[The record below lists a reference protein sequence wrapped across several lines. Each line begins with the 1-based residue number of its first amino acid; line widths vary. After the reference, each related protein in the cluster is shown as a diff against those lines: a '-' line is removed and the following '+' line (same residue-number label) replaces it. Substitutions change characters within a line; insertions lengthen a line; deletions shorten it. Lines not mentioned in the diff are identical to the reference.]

1 MPVLLASGF
10 STWRGC
16 RLSPVVALVLHYR
29 KTARYALNVL
39 LGAVQTHPATRNV
52 PARIAEGP
60 EAVAEACLEALAAG
74 RRPVVAWSFYT
85 ASFPEAAA
93 ELASVRARAADP
105 GVLHVAGGAH
115 ASGDPEGTL
124 RAGFDLAA
132 IGEGED
138 TLPELLAAVSRGT
151 EPRSVG
157 GLAWLEGGALRRS
170 PRRRPV
176 DLDRVPACAPRAVR
190 LNPMEITRGCAWA
203 CRFCQTPFLFRARVR
218 HRSLEAVRCA
228 IRFHVSVNGKEIRFL
243 TPSGLSYGPVG
254 IEPDLDAVEALLAA
268 ALEEAGW
275 GRGVFFGTFPSELR
289 PEHVS
294 PRALRI
300 VRRFCDNRRIA
311 VGGQS
316 GSERMLA
323 AMGRGHGV
331 EAVVRAVRYAT
342 EAGFTPDVDLVF
354 GLPGEAEEDRAA
366 TLAHA
371 ESLAALGA
379 RIHAHAFMPLPGTPW
394 ARAAPGEIDTTTQAL
409 LDRLASAGRAHGAWR
424 RQRAVAGHAP
434 VESDRLAAS
443 GRK

>member
-1 MPVLLASGF
+1 
-10 STWRGC
+10 
-16 RLSPVVALVLHYR
+16 VVSLILHYR

-39 LGAVQTHPATRNV
+39 LGAVETHPATRDV

-60 EAVAEACLEALAAG
+60 DAVAEACREALAAG
-74 RRPVVAWSFYT
+74 RLPVVAWSFYT
-85 ASFPEAAA
+85 AGFREAAA
-93 ELASVRARAADP
+93 ELASVRARTEHP

-115 ASGDPEGTL
+115 PSGDPEGTL

-132 IGEGED
+132 IGEGEG
-138 TLPELLAAVSRGT
+138 TLPDLLAAVAEGT
-151 EPRSVG
+151 DARSVG

-170 PRRRPV
+170 GRRRPV
-176 DLDRVPACAPRAVR
+176 DLDAVPACAPRAVR
-190 LNPMEITRGCAWA
+190 LNPIEITRGCAWA
-203 CRFCQTPFLFRARVR
+203 CRFCQTRFLFRSGVR
-218 HRSLEAVRCA
+218 HRSLESVRDT
-228 IRFHVSVNGKEIRFL
+228 IRFHVAVNGKEIRFL
-243 TPSGLSYGPVG
+243 TPSGLSYGSFG
-254 IEPDLDAVEALLAA
+254 TEPYLDAVEALLAA
-268 ALEEAGW
+268 AREEAGP

-323 AMGRGHGV
+323 AIGRGHGV
-331 EAVVRAVRYAT
+331 EAVVQAVRYAT

-354 GLPGEAEEDRAA
+354 GLPGETEEDRAA

-371 ESLAALGA
+371 EALAALGA

-394 ARAAPGEIDTTTQAL
+394 ARAAPGEIDSVTRAL

-424 RQRAVAGHAP
+424 RQRALA
-434 VESDRLAAS
+434 DRARHEADIAAS
-443 GRK
+443 RQAFESKWSLC